1 MEPAPWIR
9 DYLVDMDEL
18 YTELTLEKI
27 DERLYRQ
34 ERRKLENYKELFAW
48 HNPGML
54 EYLDIR
60 YYCPNF
66 GPKIKILIKGD
77 PGMGKTSL
85 MKKIVWDW
93 ANRLFTKVSIV
104 FFVFLKLV
112 RPVDFIEDAI
122 IKQSHLFQGKAVS
135 KKKLTD
141 ILEHFGH
148 ECLLI
153 LDGLDECALGQND
166 EVIKIVTGTQLLNC
180 NVILTSRPH
189 STRKFERYFDTI
201 VSVESFTRREARKF
215 VSHIVSDERKVEAI
229 FEFQSSR

>member
-1 MEPAPWIR
+1 MSFSLSPGRLRFAIRLHLVLLMYISCVVLVIDLPCLRWNLVVTRNELLNLAEDLCPHTAKSMKMEPVPWIR
-9 DYLVDMDEL
+9 DCLVDMEDL

-54 EYLDIR
+54 AYLDIR

-85 MKKIVWDW
+85 MKKIAWDW

-112 RPVDFIEDAI
+112 RAGDFIEDTI
-122 IKQSHLFQGKAVS
+122 IKQTHVFQGKRVS

-141 ILEHFGH
+141 IFR
-148 ECLLI
+148 
-153 LDGLDECALGQND
+153 AFW
-166 EVIKIVTGTQLLNC
+166 T
-180 NVILTSRPH
+180 
-189 STRKFERYFDTI
+189 
-201 VSVESFTRREARKF
+201 
-215 VSHIVSDERKVEAI
+215 
-229 FEFQSSR
+229 